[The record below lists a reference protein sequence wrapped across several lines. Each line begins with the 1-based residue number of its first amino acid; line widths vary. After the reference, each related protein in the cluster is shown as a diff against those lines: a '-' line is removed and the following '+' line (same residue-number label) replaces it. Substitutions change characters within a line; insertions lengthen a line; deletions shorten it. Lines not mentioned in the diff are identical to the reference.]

1 MNTTLATFKNFEKVQ
16 LLQFIYEQ
24 GDDGML
30 IECKFK
36 KGEKYFYSTISAD
49 FSTINELSTILSK
62 QRDFDLNYYLSDK
75 LLNNG
80 QPFVEWNC
88 ESFSLNIVFKS
99 NSFTKQAA

>member
-1 MNTTLATFKNFEKVQ
+1 MNTTLSTFRNFEEVQ

-49 FSTINELSTILSK
+49 FSEINELSSIISK
-62 QRDFDLNYYLSDK
+62 QKEIDLNYLLSEH
-75 LLNNG
+75 LLNTCN
-80 QPFVEWNC
+80 PFSEWNC
-88 ESFSLNIVFKS
+88 ESISLRLSFKS
-99 NSFTKQAA
+99 DSSSKQAA